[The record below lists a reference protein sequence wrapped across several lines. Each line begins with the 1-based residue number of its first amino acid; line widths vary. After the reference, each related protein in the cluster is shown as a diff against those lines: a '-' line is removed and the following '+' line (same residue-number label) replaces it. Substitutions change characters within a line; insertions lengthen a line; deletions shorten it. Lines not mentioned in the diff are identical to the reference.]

1 MPGNLV
7 GIPASVISSWPPPNY
22 EHPNPRRTWVI
33 PFVGVLQA
41 IMTLMVCTRLWLRAR
56 QQAGRLGLDDA
67 LLLPG
72 FLVATVFTTL
82 VIISVRDYGLDRH
95 IWDVPPDWFV
105 DTVLLAWRCEPH
117 GHPSRITSS
126 LHIAQASR
134 GTIYHDGRE
143 QAASMGHADYPLPY
157 SSDRFSGNVLQE
169 FAFLVATCC
178 TKISVLLFYRRLVQ
192 GTFSKRWRLATIGAI
207 LFTACYCISFS
218 LALILNCR
226 PTEAYWKSFSLAYTA
241 DYTCADTRNL
251 NPLSGALSVFSDFYS
266 VVLPMGML
274 RHFEAPKRQKM
285 ALNAVFSLGLLVVAA
300 GCARTYYIYQL
311 GVDYDI
317 TWVGFDLYVWSCLE
331 VHLALICASAP
342 ALRVFF
348 REYMSDPLSRALNST
363 RSLTGSARGTKRDSR
378 QTDTG
383 GSVTYAS
390 HARDSSTG
398 SREYDDRK
406 LIPHHPAKPSLCT
419 VGETEV
425 EPPSSPYLR
434 ARSPAPPPEPYP
446 IKTPADFEAFALQN
460 LAKNRPPAPQHSGP
474 APTFLRPASAS
485 SAAGDMHPALERP
498 FTDWYSPPKTRG

>member
-22 EHPNPRRTWVI
+22 AHPTPRRTWVI

-72 FLVATVFTTL
+72 FLVATAFTTL

-95 IWDVPPDWFV
+95 IW
-105 DTVLLAWRCEPH
+105 
-117 GHPSRITSS
+117 
-126 LHIAQASR
+126 
-134 GTIYHDGRE
+134 
-143 QAASMGHADYPLPY
+143 
-157 SSDRFSGNVLQE
+157 LQE

-266 VVLPMGML
+266 VVLPMAML

-317 TWVGFDLYVWSCLE
+317 IWVGFDLYVWSCLE

-342 ALRVFF
+342 ALRVFV

-406 LIPHHPAKPSLCT
+406 LIQHHPAKLSLST

-425 EPPSSPYLR
+425 EPSSSPYLR

-460 LAKNRPPAPQHSGP
+460 LAKNRPPPPARAAAAAPQHSGP
-474 APTFLRPASAS
+474 AQTFLRPASAS
-485 SAAGDMHPALERP
+485 SATGDMQPALERP
-498 FTDWYSPPKTRG
+498 FTDWYSPPKRRR